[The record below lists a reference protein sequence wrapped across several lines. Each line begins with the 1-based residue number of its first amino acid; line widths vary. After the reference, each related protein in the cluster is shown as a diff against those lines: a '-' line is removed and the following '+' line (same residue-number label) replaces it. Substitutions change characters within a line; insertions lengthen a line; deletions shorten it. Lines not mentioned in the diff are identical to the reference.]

1 MTPPVRF
8 ETVEGKTFY
17 IFPEHV
23 MAIVD
28 GRDPNNP
35 EIPQTQIVLT
45 SSLTYH
51 YRDTAPNTMRKLMGM
66 GQ

>member
-8 ETVEGKTFY
+8 ENTDGETFY

-23 MAIVD
+23 MAIFG
-28 GRDPNNP
+28 GRDPNSPDN
-35 EIPQTQIVLT
+35 PQTQIVLA

-51 YRDTAPNTMRKLMGM
+51 VRDTAPNVMRKLMGM
-66 GQ
+66 A